1 MTDKVMKQIENKTL
15 RTLAEYGIITGS
27 IWIMV
32 IGIYFFKFPNNFAFG
47 GVTGFATVVS
57 AMTHWSAS
65 EFTTIVNMALLVTG
79 FIYLGRGFGVK
90 TVYAS
95 ILMSFT
101 LSFLERTCPMVRPLT
116 NEPLLELIFAI
127 FLPGVGSAI
136 LFHIGAS
143 SGGTDILAMIL
154 KKYTSYNIGTVLLV
168 VDMAAVIMAFFVF
181 GPETG
186 LFSSLGLMAKS
197 LVIDDVIE
205 NINLCKCF
213 SIICDDPGPICDYII
228 NGLNRSATVYE
239 AQGAFT
245 HHRKTVVLTTMK
257 RSQALK
263 LRNYIR
269 RVEPSAFILI
279 SNSSEII
286 GNGFLAG

>member
-32 IGIYFFKFPNNFAFG
+32 IGIYFFKFPNNFH
-47 GVTGFATVVS
+47 GFCHGSKCGDSLVGKSVYDDCQYG
-57 AMTHWSAS
+57 
-65 EFTTIVNMALLVTG
+65 ALVAG
-79 FIYLGRGFGVK
+79 FIFLGRGFGVK

-116 NEPLLELIFAI
+116 REPLLELIFAI
-127 FLPGVGSAI
+127 LLPGVGSAL

-143 SGGTDILAMIL
+143 SGGTDIVAMIL
-154 KKYTSYNIGTVLLV
+154 KKYTSCNIGTVLLV

-279 SNSSEII
+279 SNSNEII

>member
-1 MTDKVMKQIENKTL
+1 MKQIENKTL
-15 RTLAEYGIITGS
+15 RTLVEYGIITGS

-65 EFTTIVNMALLVTG
+65 DFTTIVNMALLVTG
-79 FIYLGRGFGVK
+79 FIFLGRGFGVK

-101 LSFLERTCPMVRPLT
+101 LSFLERMCPMVRPLT

-154 KKYTSYNIGTVLLV
+154 KKYTSYNL
-168 VDMAAVIMAFFVF
+168 
-181 GPETG
+181 
-186 LFSSLGLMAKS
+186 SL
-197 LVIDDVIE
+197 IHI
-205 NINLCKCF
+205 
-213 SIICDDPGPICDYII
+213 
-228 NGLNRSATVYE
+228 
-239 AQGAFT
+239 
-245 HHRKTVVLTTMK
+245 
-257 RSQALK
+257 
-263 LRNYIR
+263 
-269 RVEPSAFILI
+269 
-279 SNSSEII
+279 
-286 GNGFLAG
+286 

>member
-1 MTDKVMKQIENKTL
+1 MKQIENKTL
-15 RTLAEYGIITGS
+15 RTLVEYGIITGS

-79 FIYLGRGFGVK
+79 FIFLGRGFGVK

-245 HHRKTVVLTTMK
+245 HHRKTVVLTTM
-257 RSQALK
+257 SVP
-263 LRNYIR
+263 R
-269 RVEPSAFILI
+269 R
-279 SNSSEII
+279 
-286 GNGFLAG
+286 

>member
-57 AMTHWSAS
+57 AVTHWSAS
-65 EFTTIVNMALLVTG
+65 QFTTIVNMALLVAG
-79 FIYLGRGFGVK
+79 FIFLGRGFGVK

-116 NEPLLELIFAI
+116 REPLLELIFAI
-127 FLPGVGSAI
+127 LLPGVGSAL

-143 SGGTDILAMIL
+143 SGGTDIVAMIL
-154 KKYTSYNIGTVLLV
+154 KKYTSCNIGTVLLV

-213 SIICDDPGPICDYII
+213 SIICDCVPSII
-228 NGLNRSATVYE
+228 T
-239 AQGAFT
+239 
-245 HHRKTVVLTTMK
+245 
-257 RSQALK
+257 
-263 LRNYIR
+263 
-269 RVEPSAFILI
+269 
-279 SNSSEII
+279 
-286 GNGFLAG
+286 

>member
-1 MTDKVMKQIENKTL
+1 M
-15 RTLAEYGIITGS
+15 
-27 IWIMV
+27 
-32 IGIYFFKFPNNFAFG
+32 
-47 GVTGFATVVS
+47 
-57 AMTHWSAS
+57 
-65 EFTTIVNMALLVTG
+65 
-79 FIYLGRGFGVK
+79 
-90 TVYAS
+90 
-95 ILMSFT
+95 
-101 LSFLERTCPMVRPLT
+101 
-116 NEPLLELIFAI
+116 
-127 FLPGVGSAI
+127 
-136 LFHIGAS
+136 
-143 SGGTDILAMIL
+143 
-154 KKYTSYNIGTVLLV
+154 LLV

-181 GPETG
+181 DRRRIV
-186 LFSSLGLMAKS
+186 FLGLMAKS

-269 RVEPSAFILI
+269 ASGTQRLYSDFQFQRDYRKRISGRVKSDKTISLFSAFLTKIHFNALNTHKI
-279 SNSSEII
+279 NAMKLTGWI
-286 GNGFLAG
+286 FFVV

>member
-1 MTDKVMKQIENKTL
+1 
-15 RTLAEYGIITGS
+15 
-27 IWIMV
+27 
-32 IGIYFFKFPNNFAFG
+32 
-47 GVTGFATVVS
+47 
-57 AMTHWSAS
+57 MTHWSAS

-79 FIYLGRGFGVK
+79 FIFLGRGFGVK

-197 LVIDDVIE
+197 LVIDDVIRE
-205 NINLCKCF
+205 YQPL
-213 SIICDDPGPICDYII
+213 
-228 NGLNRSATVYE
+228 
-239 AQGAFT
+239 Q
-245 HHRKTVVLTTMK
+245 VL
-257 RSQALK
+257 QYHL
-263 LRNYIR
+263 
-269 RVEPSAFILI
+269 
-279 SNSSEII
+279 
-286 GNGFLAG
+286 